1 MPYNDSYNPHSNFS
15 LFPPVIKTVIVTNI
29 AFFILASFSKFIA
42 VERATL
48 LGYETV
54 SLYEYVLRHFALM
67 PLGYGFYLWQLIT
80 YQFLHASFG
89 HLFFNMFAFWMF
101 GMEIENY
108 LGSKRFLLYYLLC
121 GIGAG
126 IIHIIFSPILSGQF
140 APTIGASGA
149 VYGILIAFA
158 LLFPNRYIFLYFLFP
173 IKAKYL
179 IGFYIILELLSIGDF
194 SAVAHL
200 AHIGGAIMGYVL
212 LKLFKYWDIY
222 SINRSYHNY
231 NKRKNNPND
240 FFSRVKPYT
249 RKKEEIYVDYEEVSY
264 IDSDEPTQEEI
275 DRILDKISIG
285 GYQSLSEKE
294 KEILFKASK
303 KKWNIKK

>member
-1 MPYNDSYNPHSNFS
+1 MSNYDSYNPHGNFS
-15 LFPPVIKTVIVTNI
+15 LFPPVIKSLIIINLTVFVLSWFT
-29 AFFILASFSKFIA
+29 KFIA
-42 VERATL
+42 VERSTF

-54 SLYEYVLRHFALM
+54 PLYEFLIRYFALM
-67 PLGYGFYLWQLIT
+67 PFHFGFYIWQLFT

-89 HLFFNMFAFWMF
+89 HLFFNMFALWMF

-108 LGSKRFLLYYLLC
+108 MGSKRFLLFYLLC

-126 IIHIIFSPILSGQF
+126 IIHLIFSPILSGQY

-158 LLFPNRYIFLYFLFP
+158 VLFPNRYIFLYFLVP

-200 AHIGGAIMGYVL
+200 AHIGGALMGFIL
-212 LKLFKYWDIY
+212 INLFAQWDKY
-222 SINRSYHNY
+222 SIQRNQYNY
-231 NKRKNNPND
+231 KKKSNISSD
-240 FFSRVKPYT
+240 FFNRVKPYS
-249 RKKEEIYVDYEEVSY
+249 RKKEEVYVDYVEYQHSN
-264 IDSDEPTQEEI
+264 DDTPSQEEI

-285 GYQSLSEKE
+285 GYQSLTEKE

-303 KKWNIKK
+303 KK